1 MQIIQIHEFFLKTSL
16 LQKELNIF
24 ITISWIQTY

>member
-1 MQIIQIHEFFLKTSL
+1 MQIIQIHKFFLKTSL